1 METQAGLLEVKRV
14 IRLDGNGT
22 VKAFCDV
29 AIGGAY
35 LVKGVRVVEGKKGI
49 FVSLPREQGK
59 DGRWYDTVAPMTK
72 DARAPITSP
81 SFRDVITSTAAVGWV
96 TIGVVFRVMVFI
108 AGADQTTIGRKAM
121 FPMRVSFT

>member
-1 METQAGLLEVKRV
+1 MGTEAALEVKRV

-35 LVKGVRVVEGKKGI
+35 LVKGVRVVEGKQGI

-72 DARAPITSP
+72 DAKAQISDAVLRAYQS
-81 SFRDVITSTAAVGWV
+81 DQD
-96 TIGVVFRVMVFI
+96 RV
-108 AGADQTTIGRKAM
+108 AG
-121 FPMRVSFT
+121 

>member
-1 METQAGLLEVKRV
+1 MGTEAALEVKRV

-29 AIGGAY
+29 AIAGAY

-59 DGRWYDTVAPMTK
+59 DGRWYDTVAPLTK
-72 DARAPITSP
+72 EAKAQLSDTVLRAYQSNQDRLT
-81 SFRDVITSTAAVGWV
+81 D
-96 TIGVVFRVMVFI
+96 
-108 AGADQTTIGRKAM
+108 
-121 FPMRVSFT
+121 